1 MRPARAIALLGLAG
15 CSFGRNP
22 TPCDDAATCREA
34 FGLGSVCG
42 DEGLCLEPS
51 PPPRCAQTDPPDV
64 FARPTNYA
72 HHHVIG
78 SLFDVSTDEPQ
89 VRSVQLAVGQVNDLD
104 GLDGVGF
111 VTVSCTYEE
120 NSEIDDLD
128 PTAATVELMTY
139 FTEVLGASAVVGPS
153 SSDRSI
159 DAYSVAEPNDAVVIS
174 PSATSPTLTTID
186 GDIHTDE
193 APGLFWRTAPPD
205 DLQAATMVW
214 DVESRGVTN
223 VAVVAQESSYA
234 TALADAFTTGF
245 SGTAVRF
252 SFDNPTTLG
261 EAITDAGNAGVQEVV
276 FLSSEVVDIVSFFE
290 AVAVSSDFNGAD
302 PVEVFLADA
311 GADPFLL
318 ANTAELDGVVYDRV
332 RGTRPKVPEGDVF
345 EQFQT
350 AFASRF
356 GDDPADAVYAAY
368 TYDAAWLAIY
378 GHAWSTYQEGGVSG
392 LGIARGLRR
401 VSDPIGGILP
411 VRPGSWEVVVEK
423 FQAGTSLDLDG
434 ASGPLDFDPVTGE
447 TSAAIEVWV
456 IDAAGTGFEAV
467 TVCDPDGTC
476 TAL

>member
-1 MRPARAIALLGLAG
+1 MVRGRLGLLALVMG
-15 CSFGRNP
+15 CSLGRNP
-22 TPCDDAATCREA
+22 TPCNDTSECRDA

-42 DEGLCLEPS
+42 DDGLCAEPVA
-51 PPPRCAQTDPPDV
+51 PARCLQTEPADV
-64 FARPTNYA
+64 FTRPTKYA
-72 HHHVIG
+72 GHHVIG
-78 SLFDVSTDEPQ
+78 SLFDMSTDEPQ
-89 VRSVQLAVGQVNDLD
+89 VRSVQLAVAQVNDLE
-104 GLDGVGF
+104 GLDGVEF

-120 NSEIDDLD
+120 NPEIDDLD
-128 PTAATVELMTY
+128 PSTATIELMTY
-139 FTEVLGASAVVGPS
+139 FTETLGASAVVGPS

-159 DAYSVAEPNDAVVIS
+159 DAYGVAEPADAVVIS
-174 PSATSPTLTTID
+174 PSATSPTLTTMD
-186 GDIHTDE
+186 GATHTDE
-193 APGLFWRTAPPD
+193 SPGLFWRTAPPD

-214 DVESRGVTN
+214 DIESRGVTN

-234 TALADAFTTGF
+234 TALADAFDAGF
-245 SGTAVRF
+245 SGTTVRF
-252 SFDNPTTLG
+252 AFDNPTTLG

-276 FLSSEVVDIVSFFE
+276 FLSSEVVDIVAFFE

-302 PVEVFLADA
+302 PVELFLADA

-318 ANTAELDGVVYDRV
+318 VNTAELDAIVYDRV

-345 EQFQT
+345 EQFQA
-350 AFASRF
+350 AFASVF
-356 GDDPADAVYAAY
+356 GEDPAEAVYAPY

-378 GHAWSTYQEGGVSG
+378 GHAWSLYQEGEISG
-392 LGIARGLRR
+392 LGIARGLRK

-423 FQAGTSLDLDG
+423 FHAGTSLDLEG

>member
-1 MRPARAIALLGLAG
+1 MSGRVVLLALFAG
-15 CSFGRNP
+15 CSLGKNP
-22 TPCDDAATCREA
+22 TPCEQTTECREA

-42 DEGLCLEPS
+42 GEGLCLEPAA
-51 PPPRCAQTDPPDV
+51 PVRCLETEPADV
-64 FARPTNYA
+64 FTRPTNYA

-78 SLFDVSTDEPQ
+78 SLFDLSTDTPQ
-89 VRSVQLAVGQVNDLD
+89 VRSVQLAVAQVNDLE
-104 GLDGVGF
+104 GLDGTGF

-120 NSEIDDLD
+120 DSAIDDLD
-128 PTAATVELMTY
+128 PTEATVEIMTY
-139 FTEVLGASAVVGPS
+139 FTEALGAFAVVGPS

-159 DAYSVAEPNDAVVIS
+159 DAFGVAEPADALLIS
-174 PSATSPTLTTID
+174 PSATSPALTTID
-186 GDIHTDE
+186 GPVHTDQD
-193 APGLFWRTAPPD
+193 PGLFWRTAPPD

-214 DVESRGVTN
+214 DVESRWVTN
-223 VAVVAQESSYA
+223 VAVVAQQSSYA
-234 TALADAFTTGF
+234 TALADAFDAGFTGT
-245 SGTAVRF
+245 SVRF
-252 SFDNPTTLG
+252 AFDNPTTLG

-290 AVAVSSDFNGAD
+290 AVAVSADFNGAN
-302 PVEVFLADA
+302 PVEIFLADA

-318 ANTAELDGVVYDRV
+318 ENTAELDAVVYDRV

-345 EQFQT
+345 EQFQA
-350 AFASRF
+350 AFASVF
-356 GDDPADAVYAAY
+356 GEDPAEAVYAPY

-378 GHAWSTYQEGGVSG
+378 GHAWSLYQEGGVSG
-392 LGIARGLRR
+392 LGIARGLRH

-411 VRPGSWEVVVEK
+411 VRPGSWEVVVDK
-423 FQAGTSLDLDG
+423 FEAGTSLDLEG

-467 TVCDPDGTC
+467 VVCDPDGTC